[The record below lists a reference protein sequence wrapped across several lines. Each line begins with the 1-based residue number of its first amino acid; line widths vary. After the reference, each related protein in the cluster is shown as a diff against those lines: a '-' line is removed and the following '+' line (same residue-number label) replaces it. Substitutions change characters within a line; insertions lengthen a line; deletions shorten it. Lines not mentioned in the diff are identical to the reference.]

1 MHPMLLF
8 PFETLSLSQRSS
20 LSSNGWQ
27 LYLLMVGS
35 KENQEEEEEEEWNR
49 VCNLMVR
56 ASPQVRISYC
66 HFTQ

>member
-1 MHPMLLF
+1 LKLY
-8 PFETLSLSQRSS
+8 PFHKESS

-35 KENQEEEEEEEWNR
+35 KENQEEEEEEEWNHL
-49 VCNLMVR
+49 CNMMVR
-56 ASPQVRISYC
+56 ASPQVRISYN